1 MKKTLFFA
9 LTALLVCGCSKS
21 IIEENEG
28 GTAKR
33 ITFRV
38 NGDFT
43 SPTFTRAALSANE
56 SDMTDL
62 WVFDFV
68 DEECV
73 QFVHLTP
80 EDEDFGAP
88 TLTMAQGSHTV
99 CFVVSRGDG
108 ATVDESARTIEWSKV
123 SDTFWADLDMNITQS
138 SPGNVAVTLNRVAT
152 RLRLTIED
160 AVPTGVTSVDITPAK
175 WYYGLNYWTG
185 DAAIQKTNITH
196 TISVPSSYVGTTGLS
211 LSIFGL
217 SNSTEW
223 TTDVSLQAKDG
234 DGAAV
239 SSVSIAN
246 APFKSNRTTQY
257 SGRLFGND
265 GAFTLSLND
274 EWDDPYSGTW

>member
-1 MKKTLFFA
+1 MKKALFFA
-9 LTALLVCGCSKS
+9 LTAFILCGCGMS
-21 IIEENEG
+21 IIEENESP
-28 GTAKR
+28 TAKK

-43 SPTFTRAALSANE
+43 SPTFTRAALSANG

-73 QFVHLTP
+73 QSIHLTP

-185 DAAIQKTNITH
+185 DAAIQKTNITR
-196 TISVPSSYVGTTGLS
+196 TISVPSSYVGTTGHS

-274 EWDDPYSGTW
+274 EWDDPYSSTW